1 MRAHA
6 YAIRVF
12 TDGPGDAMAATFEH
26 CRQRRSRVIRLVS
39 LLALVAL
46 PHCAAAATSARQ
58 ELAQVFAS
66 KPDAQRG
73 AELFRN
79 CVSCHGSDGS
89 GDLNGNVPRIA
100 GQHYRVLVR
109 QLIDFRHGKRW
120 DYRMEGVTASHNAI
134 PELQDVADVAAHVS
148 QLDRNGARGVGD
160 GQSVELGAKIYTEKC
175 SSCHGTGGEGDD
187 AGEIPRLAG
196 QHAAYLSRQIYDTVD
211 RRRPPLARTHR
222 RYFEPLSFEEI
233 RGLADHLS
241 RIGQRESRPPGAGT
255 GGVGR

>member
-1 MRAHA
+1 M
-6 YAIRVF
+6 
-12 TDGPGDAMAATFEH
+12 PATFEH
-26 CRQRRSRVIRLVS
+26 RRQRRSRVIRLVS
-39 LLALVAL
+39 LLALIAL
-46 PHCAAAATSARQ
+46 PHCADAATSARK

-66 KPDAQRG
+66 TPDAERG
-73 AELFRN
+73 GELFRN
-79 CVSCHGSDGS
+79 CVSCHASDGS

-134 PELQDVADVAAHVS
+134 PELQDVADVAAYVS
-148 QLDRNGARGVGD
+148 QLDRSGARGVGD
-160 GQSVELGAKIYTEKC
+160 GQSLEIGVKIYAEKC
-175 SSCHGTGGEGDD
+175 SSCHGAGGDGDD

-211 RRRPPLARTHR
+211 RRRPPLTRTHR

-233 RGLADHLS
+233 CGLADHLS
-241 RIGQRESRPPGAGT
+241 RIGQRDGAQQPGAGA
-255 GGVGR
+255 GGVYP